1 MELRIAEH
9 AGFCP
14 GVRRATDALE
24 KALASRSDGEAI
36 YTLGRLIHNDEYI
49 RETES
54 RGAKI
59 ASGDDIPEIERRA
72 RAGEKITLLIRAHG
86 EREDTVRRLE
96 ALSRECENFTFL
108 DCTCPYVEKVRRIAR
123 ENSGEGKFFIL
134 IGAPEHPE
142 VEGIMSCLR
151 GDGVALRDSA
161 ELEKWL
167 RDGGEGVIRRCETV
181 SAAAQTTQLLEEWKK
196 CQRILKKVYTK
207 VQIFDTICIVT
218 EERQR
223 EAEQLSLSS
232 DVMIVIGSPSSSNSR
247 KLFEVCRSKC
257 DKVFFVGN
265 AAEAAG
271 ILVPRH
277 ARVSVTAGASTPGS
291 VIQEVCKTMDEQR
304 TENFEEL
311 LENSIKTLNTGEIV
325 EGTVTAITN
334 NEIHL
339 DLGTKTTGVI
349 AHDKATN
356 DPNAKLSDLYKVGDV
371 VRAKVVKVSD
381 IDGIATL
388 DKNRVDSDRN
398 WDKLVAAYESGEIV
412 EGKITEAVKGGVII
426 NIDGVR
432 VFIPASLTGV
442 PRDND
447 LDILVGTTQRVKII
461 EVKSERKKAYASIR
475 AVQREER
482 RAKEAEF
489 WANIEV
495 GQEFDGEVKSLTSYG
510 AFVDLGGVD
519 GMVHN
524 TELSWLRIKH
534 PSEVVSVGDV
544 IHVTVKALD
553 REKKRVSLSYKT
565 DGTNPWNQFKEKYS
579 VGDEADV
586 KIVSLM
592 PFGAFA
598 ELVPGV
604 DGLIHIS
611 QITDH
616 KIATPSEVLKNGD
629 VVRVKITDVNEANHR
644 ISLSIRALMELPED
658 APVEDDAEEE
668 APAEEAPVEEA
679 PAEEAPAEEA
689 PVEEKPKRTR
699 KKVEEPVEEAPAEEA
714 PAEETPAE

>member
-1 MELRIAEH
+1 MKLKIAEH

-24 KALASRSDGEAI
+24 KALESRAGGESI
-36 YTLGRLIHNDEYI
+36 YTLGRLIHNDEYV

-59 ASGDDIPEIERRA
+59 AAGEDIPDIETRA

-86 EREDTVRRLE
+86 EHEDTVRRLA
-96 ALSRECENFTFL
+96 ALAGECENFTFL

-167 RDGGEGVIRRCETV
+167 AEGGEELLGRFETV

-223 EAEQLSLSS
+223 EAEQLSLTS

-247 KLFEVCRSKC
+247 KPFDVCREKC
-257 DKVFFVGN
+257 GTVYFVGN

-271 ILVPRH
+271 ILVPRD

-291 VIQEVCKTMDEQR
+291 VIQEVCKTMDEQK

-356 DPNAKLSDLYKVGDV
+356 DPNAKLSDLFKVGDV
-371 VRAKVVKVSD
+371 VRAKVIKVSD

-388 DKNRVDSDRN
+388 DKNRVDADKN
-398 WDKLVAAYESGEIV
+398 WNKLVEAYESGEIV
-412 EGKITEAVKGGVII
+412 EGKVTEAVKGGVII

-461 EVKSERKKAYASIR
+461 ELKSERKKAYASIR

-489 WANIEV
+489 WANIKE

-544 IHVTVKALD
+544 IHVTVKSLD
-553 REKKRVSLSYKT
+553 RERKRVSLSYKT
-565 DGTNPWNQFKEKYS
+565 DGMNPWNQFTEKYS

-616 KIATPSEVLKNGD
+616 KIATPSEVLKTGD
-629 VVRVKITDVNEANHR
+629 IVHVKITDVNEANHR
-644 ISLSIRALMELPED
+644 ISLSIRALMDLPED
-658 APVEDDAEEE
+658 APVEEDEE
-668 APAEEAPVEEA
+668 APVEEAPVEEAPVEEA
-679 PAEEAPAEEA
+679 PA
-689 PVEEKPKRTR
+689 EEKPKRTR
-699 KKVEEPVEEAPAEEA
+699 KKVEEPAPEEAPAEEA

>member
-1 MELRIAEH
+1 
-9 AGFCP
+9 
-14 GVRRATDALE
+14 
-24 KALASRSDGEAI
+24 
-36 YTLGRLIHNDEYI
+36 
-49 RETES
+49 
-54 RGAKI
+54 
-59 ASGDDIPEIERRA
+59 
-72 RAGEKITLLIRAHG
+72 
-86 EREDTVRRLE
+86 
-96 ALSRECENFTFL
+96 
-108 DCTCPYVEKVRRIAR
+108 
-123 ENSGEGKFFIL
+123 
-134 IGAPEHPE
+134 
-142 VEGIMSCLR
+142 
-151 GDGVALRDSA
+151 
-161 ELEKWL
+161 
-167 RDGGEGVIRRCETV
+167 
-181 SAAAQTTQLLEEWKK
+181 
-196 CQRILKKVYTK
+196 
-207 VQIFDTICIVT
+207 
-218 EERQR
+218 
-223 EAEQLSLSS
+223 
-232 DVMIVIGSPSSSNSR
+232 
-247 KLFEVCRSKC
+247 
-257 DKVFFVGN
+257 
-265 AAEAAG
+265 
-271 ILVPRH
+271 
-277 ARVSVTAGASTPGS
+277 
-291 VIQEVCKTMDEQR
+291 MDEQK

-388 DKNRVDSDRN
+388 DKNRVDADKN
-398 WDKLVAAYESGEIV
+398 WNKLVEAYESGEIV
-412 EGKITEAVKGGVII
+412 EGKVTEAVKGGVII

-447 LDILVGTTQRVKII
+447 LDVLVGTTQRVKII
-461 EVKSERKKAYASIR
+461 ELKSERKKAYASIR

-489 WANIEV
+489 WANIKE

-544 IHVTVKALD
+544 IHVTVKSLD
-553 REKKRVSLSYKT
+553 RERKRVSLSYKT
-565 DGTNPWNQFKEKYS
+565 DGMNPWNQFTEKYS

-616 KIATPSEVLKNGD
+616 KIATPSEVLKTGD
-629 VVRVKITDVNEANHR
+629 IVRVKITDVNEANHR
-644 ISLSIRALMELPED
+644 ISLSIRALMDLPED
-658 APVEDDAEEE
+658 APVEEDEE
-668 APAEEAPVEEA
+668 APVEEAPVEEA
-679 PAEEAPAEEA
+679 PA
-689 PVEEKPKRTR
+689 EEKPKRTR
-699 KKVEEPVEEAPAEEA
+699 KKVEEPAPEEAPAEEA